1 MRGPTLSVVIP
12 THNGRHLLASCL
24 GSLRDHRPDGVDLE
38 VIVADDASTD
48 DTADWIATEHP
59 EARVVP
65 LPTNVGFCAA
75 ANAGI
80 AAARGE
86 FIQLLNNDAEVL
98 PGWLEAGL
106 APFDDPLVGSVAP
119 LVAIRSRP
127 TRVDSA
133 GDAYA
138 FFGWPSKRGHGESIG
153 HWARRPVEEVFG
165 ASASSAFYRAD
176 ALRSVG
182 AFDPSYGSY
191 YEDVDLAFRLR
202 WAGYRCVYA
211 PSCRILHD
219 VSATYHH
226 GSSSLHRRMSRNAE
240 ALFWSNL
247 PAVWLVL
254 AILPRF
260 AFLAAQLVWKLS
272 RGQARAFLAGKAA
285 AFRSIPMYR
294 HQRSRR
300 RAIARTAIA
309 RPNFR
314 IDVVPIGRMLGHLF
328 RASGMQGGPD
338 RTGRPT
344 PPRGFGMSDPSRVEN
359 TLGRILE

>member
-1 MRGPTLSVVIP
+1 M
-12 THNGRHLLASCL
+12 
-24 GSLRDHRPDGVDLE
+24 E
-38 VIVADDASTD
+38 VIVVDDASGD
-48 DTADWIATEHP
+48 GTAEWIAAEHP
-59 EARVVP
+59 EARVVS

-153 HWARRPVEEVFG
+153 HWASRPVEEVFG
-165 ASASSAFYRAD
+165 ASASSAFYRAE
-176 ALRSVG
+176 ALRRVG

-247 PAVWLVL
+247 PVVWLAL
-254 AILPRF
+254 AILPRLV
-260 AFLAAQLVWKLS
+260 FLAAQLLWKLS
-272 RGQARAFLAGKAA
+272 RGQARAFLEGKAA
-285 AFRSIPMYR
+285 AFRSIHIYR
-294 HQRSRR
+294 RERSRR
-300 RAIARTAIA
+300 RAFARNAVA
-309 RPNFR
+309 RPNLR
-314 IDVVPIGRMLGHLF
+314 IDVAPVGRMLGHF
-328 RASGMQGGPD
+328 SRALGMQGGSD

-344 PPRGFGMSDPSRVEN
+344 PPRLFGMPDRQSRRTRSGPDSRVM
-359 TLGRILE
+359 TR